1 MELLKWFSSGE
12 ARECFGSW
20 VVQDVKEFVVYWLT
34 HEPKCLF
41 ILDAVGEHTTLSGQL
56 VCSYGHIWSCVHGT
70 RTAHLP
76 THTEHTHARTPL
88 FALLAKWKLLSES
101 DWNLYQFV
109 RRKPKM
115 ILLHIILISLVPEI
129 EKKWRKEGGK
139 YPTPRTPDKCRS
151 QDSSRCSISK
161 CSTWP
166 SKK

>member
-1 MELLKWFSSGE
+1 M
-12 ARECFGSW
+12 
-20 VVQDVKEFVVYWLT
+20 QDVKEFVVYWLT
-34 HEPKCLF
+34 RNENVCSPRVLF
-41 ILDAVGEHTTLSGQL
+41 ENTTFHGQL
-56 VCSYGHIWSCVHGT
+56 LSSYGHILTYVHKT
-70 RTAHLP
+70 CTVHLP
-76 THTEHTHARTPL
+76 AHTRVRPAQHVQPHAPL

-115 ILLHIILISLVPEI
+115 ILLHIISISLVPEI

-139 YPTPRTPDKCRS
+139 YPTLHTADKCRS

-166 SKK
+166 